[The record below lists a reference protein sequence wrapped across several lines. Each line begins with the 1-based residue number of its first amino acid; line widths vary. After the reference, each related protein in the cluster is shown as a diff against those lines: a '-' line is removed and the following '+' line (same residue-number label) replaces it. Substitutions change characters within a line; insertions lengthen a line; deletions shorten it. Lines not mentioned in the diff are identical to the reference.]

1 MGQECKRFLKIL
13 QHFLQQKTAAKNLPQ
28 SVIFYRFLIYGLH
41 DLIRPRYENIS
52 LLDLQASLSQ
62 YRKLVPHDQID
73 HHAVFLLDLIDGLAD
88 KLVII
93 IHKDLADVTYVGEL
107 LGRIGI
113 PGEPLNEAGAD
124 DTGGDGDGAN
134 SQERKYDGEDRAGDS
149 HRINVSVTD
158 GKNGGDTPPESREGI
173 FEDLRLRRMLHM
185 QMLPA
190 SIRTKMMKSD
200 DSICLLFSL
209 MTEAMTWKESY
220 FLLSLNR

>member
-1 MGQECKRFLKIL
+1 M
-13 QHFLQQKTAAKNLPQ
+13 QQKTAAKNLPQ
-28 SVIFYRFLIYGLH
+28 LRSFYRFLIRGPY
-41 DLIRPRYENIS
+41 DLVRPSYENIA

-62 YRKLVPHDQID
+62 YRKLVPHYQID

-107 LGRIGI
+107 LGRVGI

-134 SQERKYDGEDRAGDS
+134 SQERKYDGEDRAGDG
-149 HRINVSVTD
+149 HRINVSVSD

-173 FEDLRLRRMLHM
+173 LKDLRLSSMRRIVHAD
-185 QMLPA
+185 A
-190 SIRTKMMKSD
+190 SRQHQNENDEK
-200 DSICLLFSL
+200 
-209 MTEAMTWKESY
+209 
-220 FLLSLNR
+220 R